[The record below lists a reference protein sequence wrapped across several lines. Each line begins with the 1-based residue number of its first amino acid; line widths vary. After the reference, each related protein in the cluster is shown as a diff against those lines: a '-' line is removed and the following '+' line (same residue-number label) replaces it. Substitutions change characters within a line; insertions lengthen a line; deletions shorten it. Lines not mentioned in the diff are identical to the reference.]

1 MAALRY
7 FLSGGRFMS
16 SLAVGVILAIVAGI
30 INGSFPAP
38 VKYAKVWK
46 WENIWSVWAVFGM
59 VVFPWVVVLLTIP
72 NPWDVYHGVATKSVL
87 LMIGFGIGFGLAQ
100 IFFGLGIAAI
110 GMALNFAIAIGLS
123 TVLGSLVPLL
133 AHQRATI
140 FTRQGAMIFLGL
152 LLMLVGIVGCAVA
165 GKMKD
170 KRLEAAD
177 PRPRESAAVAM
188 SFGAGLFICFL
199 AGVGSP
205 LINFGYAFGTPLLAR
220 AAAQGAS
227 HSSQAN
233 VIWAPVVS
241 AAFIPYMIYCIYL
254 WKKNKTAGLFLAP
267 GTGRNWFFGALMG
280 LLWFGSTVI
289 YGAVLARLGEQ
300 MGPILG
306 WPLFMSAIIIASNVW
321 GLATGEWR
329 GAGSKALSSM
339 FGSIF
344 FLILGFVTLAYARTL
359 H

>member
-1 MAALRY
+1 
-7 FLSGGRFMS
+7 MS
-16 SLAVGVILAIVAGI
+16 SLSVGIILAIIAGI

-38 VKYAKVWK
+38 ITYAKVWK

-59 VVFPWVVVLLTIP
+59 VVFPWAVVFVTIP
-72 NPWDVYHGVATKSVL
+72 HPWDVYHGVAANSL
-87 LMIGFGIGFGLAQ
+87 LMMIGFGIGFGLAQ

-133 AHQRATI
+133 AHQRDKI
-140 FTRQGAMIFLGL
+140 FTRQGAMIFFGL
-152 LLMLVGIVGCAVA
+152 FLMLVGIVGCAVA

-170 KRLEAAD
+170 KDLEAAA
-177 PRPRESAAVAM
+177 PRARESAAVSM
-188 SFGAGLFICFL
+188 SFAAGLFICFL

-205 LINFGYAFGTPLLAR
+205 LINFGYAFGTPLLTR
-220 AAAQGAS
+220 AAAQGVNP
-227 HSSQAN
+227 SSQAN

-241 AAFIPYMIYCIYL
+241 SAFIPYIIYCIYL
-254 WKKNKTAGLFLAP
+254 WKKNHTAGLFLAP
-267 GTGRNWFFGALMG
+267 GTGRNWVFGAFMG

-289 YGAVLARLGEQ
+289 YGAVLARLGD

-306 WPLFMSAIIIASNVW
+306 WPLFMSAIIVASNVW
-321 GLATGEWR
+321 GMATGEWK
-329 GAGSKALSSM
+329 GAGRKALNGM